1 MEEQIVNKKN
11 KKTLLIVGIL
21 CFVAII
27 SIVGYTYS
35 YLQIT
40 VSNST
45 AITGTAASAS
55 LSLEV
60 NKLAPDI
67 DKPLVPQLDSAIA
80 SAVVGTQGNCV
91 DDNGNAVCQV
101 YEVKVKNTSNIAIK
115 IDGLLRLNIG
125 SNENLKWTLIESY
138 SDGMTEKPNVI
149 GEINKHQ
156 ITTLT
161 ANETYTSQQEKTY
174 YLVVWISETTLAQA
188 DTGTFTG
195 TITFKDSVPTSASSN
210 TLYALGIAPNA
221 ETPSFKKTACSSG
234 CEENTVGVYSMED
247 DLGTSY
253 YFRGDVENN
262 YVYFANKYWRIIR
275 INGDGTVRMIYDGTS
290 AHANGESST
299 NRRITSNKFKS
310 SPYNDNTY
318 VGYMYGTAG
327 ATATGEQGY
336 NQTHSNTTDSTI
348 KTYLEDT
355 WYPTLSATDKGK
367 IADAIYCNDRSLD
380 TSNASYTGIG
390 ATLTY
395 YASYQR
401 LQRNSTPQPKLT
413 CENSNDRFTLESTN
427 FSIETNG
434 KLDAPVGLIT
444 ADEVALAGACKE
456 TANKKYYLYI
466 GSNYWT
472 MSPYNYGGG
481 EAREFL
487 VYSSGYLS
495 NDNTNT
501 GTGVQRSSIG
511 VRAVLTLSSTAIT
524 GGKGTVDKPFT
535 VTG

>member
-21 CFVAII
+21 CFIAII

-40 VSNST
+40 VTNDS
-45 AITGTAASAS
+45 AITGTAAS
-55 LSLEV
+55 LSLELNV
-60 NKLAPDI
+60 TKVAPDI
-67 DKPLVPQLDSAIA
+67 NKPLVPQLDSAIA
-80 SAVVGTQGNCV
+80 SAVVGTKGNCV
-91 DDNGNAVCQV
+91 DDNENAVCQV
-101 YEVKVKNTSNIAIK
+101 YEVKVKNTSNASIK
-115 IDGLLRLNIG
+115 IDGLLRLNVG
-125 SNENLKWTLIESY
+125 NNENLKWTLIEEY
-138 SDGMTEKPNVI
+138 EDGMAEKPNIV

-156 ITTLT
+156 ITTIT

-174 YLVVWISETTLAQA
+174 YLVVWISETTFAQA

-195 TITFKDSVPTSASSN
+195 TITFKDSVASTASSD

-221 ETPSFKKTACSSG
+221 ETPSFAKTACSSG
-234 CEENTVGVYSMED
+234 CGENTVGVYSMED

-275 INGDGTVRMIYDGTS
+275 INGDGTIRMIYDGTS

-299 NRRITSNKFKS
+299 NRRITTKSFKS
-310 SPYNDNTY
+310 SSYNDNTY

-327 ATATGEQGY
+327 VTETGEEGY

-348 KTYLEDT
+348 KAYLEDT
-355 WYPTLSATDKGK
+355 WYPTLSDTDKTK

-380 TSNASYTGIG
+380 TSNSSYTGIG
-390 ATLTY
+390 TTKTN
-395 YASYQR
+395 YAAYQR
-401 LQRNSTPQPKLT
+401 LNGITIPEPKLT
-413 CENSNDRFTLESTN
+413 CKNSNDRFTLESTN

-444 ADEVALAGACKE
+444 ADEVALAGAYK
-456 TANKKYYLYI
+456 TTNNTKYYLYTGHI
-466 GSNYWT
+466 YWS
-472 MSPYNYGGG
+472 MSPSNF
-481 EAREFL
+481 EF
-487 VYSSGYLS
+487 SGAVPGAYEFC
-495 NDNTNT
+495 
-501 GTGVQRSSIG
+501 VSISGNFSHRQVKNVDG
-511 VRAVLTLSSTAIT
+511 VRPVIT
-524 GGKGTVDKPFT
+524 IYSDELKNGIGTIDNPFT
-535 VTG
+535 T